1 VLSWNTNSFQDLYGC
16 LKRPTTV
23 DLCRVGYEAKN
34 LSSRDIH
41 SFTQAVNKHESELLT
56 FEKDRKAKRRNDNDN
71 QI

>member
-1 VLSWNTNSFQDLYGC
+1 
-16 LKRPTTV
+16 V